1 MHEKTIRVGASR
13 VAFRLMLLAIFASIC
28 LIVPLA
34 AEMTSISPCPLP
46 MQDEMSQLY
55 INAVQ
60 SRGSDGS
67 CDANCEKKYD
77 LMNRKACEYAS
88 AGNCYSCDPK
98 VCSKYGIVCKGSS
111 PPPTQAPPPDGDGTW
126 ILVIAAIGVLGVGAV
141 IGAKLLGGKKPA
153 PVTPGT
159 ASEGGEKEKKE
170 KKKEEPVTYILQLSA
185 NHVSVTPDEPAS
197 LTVAVWKKVGDRPPV
212 PEPGAVVTVEN
223 PADSGLSV
231 TPSTGN
237 SPLQA
242 EIALAGEM
250 KRPSVQLGIT
260 ATAGGTMRKAEVTVD
275 VSSKTRIEF
284 E

>member
-1 MHEKTIRVGASR
+1 MHEKTTRVRARR
-13 VAFRLMLLAIFASIC
+13 VAFQLMILALFASTC

-67 CDANCEKKYD
+67 CDANCEKQYD
-77 LMNRKACEYAS
+77 LLNRKACEYAS
-88 AGNCYSCDPK
+88 TGNCYSCDPK

-111 PPPTQAPPPDGDGTW
+111 PSPTQVPPPDGDGTW
-126 ILVIAAIGVLGVGAV
+126 ILVIGVIGVLGVGV
-141 IGAKLLGGKKPA
+141 VVGAKLLGGKKPD

-159 ASEGGEKEKKE
+159 AGQKEEKKKE
-170 KKKEEPVTYILQLSA
+170 KKKEESVTYILQLSA
-185 NHVSVTPDEPAS
+185 NHVSVTPDESAS
-197 LTVAVWKKVGDRPPV
+197 LTIAVWKKVGDSPPV
-212 PEPGAVVTVEN
+212 PEPGAFVTLEN

-231 TPSTGN
+231 TPSKGN

-250 KRPSVQLGIT
+250 KRPSVTLGIT
-260 ATAGGTMRKAEVTVD
+260 ATAGGTTKKAEVTVD

-284 E
+284 T